1 MITLNSMRVEPN
13 EVGAGRFLHLLDVEN
28 LVGGATFTK
37 AEAAAVRR
45 AFEGVAPTGGVNQV
59 VLATS
64 HHAAVPAWF
73 AWPASARRLVR
84 SGADGADLALLQ
96 VLARERVEHR
106 YDRVVI
112 GSGDGIFAFPAA
124 RLQAAGCE
132 VTVVTRPEA
141 LSRQLRLA
149 VRDVRL
155 IQNASTSATV
165 GGVA

>member
-1 MITLNSMRVEPN
+1 MMTLNAIVVQSGEA
-13 EVGAGRFLHLLDVEN
+13 EIGRFLHLVDVEN
-28 LVGGATFTK
+28 LAGGATFGE
-37 AEAAAVRR
+37 AEATAVRR
-45 AFEGVAPTGGVNQV
+45 AFEGVAPSGSVNQV

-64 HHAAVPAWF
+64 HHAAVSAWF

-96 VLARERVEHR
+96 VLATEKVELR

-132 VTVVTRPEA
+132 VTVVTRPDA

-149 VRDVRL
+149 VRDIRL
-155 IQNASTSATV
+155 IQVEETSAMV
-165 GGVA
+165 GDAA